1 MSKLARV
8 LALGAVLA
16 AANLASMTAVAH
28 ATDHAAIVQDSQRP
42 PTERQVGEAWRH
54 GGVAA
59 DQRPVAGNPQR
70 PPLERQVGEY
80 YRHRVTA
87 AQPAEPSG
95 QPGWLIPA
103 IGVLAALAL
112 CGGLAVATT
121 RRAHRRVQARPAA

>member
-16 AANLASMTAVAH
+16 AANLASMTTVAH

-42 PTERQVGEAWRH
+42 PTERQVEEAWRH

-70 PPLERQVGEY
+70 PPLERQVGEC

-87 AQPAEPSG
+87 AQPAEQSG

-103 IGVLAALAL
+103 GVLAALAL
-112 CGGLAVATT
+112 GGGLAVATT
-121 RRAHRRVQARPAA
+121 RPARRRVQARPAA

>member
-8 LALGAVLA
+8 LALGALLTAV
-16 AANLASMTAVAH
+16 NLASLTAVAH
-28 ATDHAAIVQDSQRP
+28 ATDDTAATQDGQRP

-54 GGVAA
+54 RGVTA
-59 DQRPVAGNPQR
+59 DQSPVAGNPQR

-80 YRHRVTA
+80 YRHHVTA
-87 AQPAEPSG
+87 ARPAEPSG

-112 CGGLAVATT
+112 CGGLAVTTT
-121 RRAHRRVQARPAA
+121 RRAHRRVRARPAA